1 MRRRRR
7 KMMMTMMMMTMV
19 GDFISNLVIVSAIS

>member
-1 MRRRRR
+1 
-7 KMMMTMMMMTMV
+7 MMMMTMV